1 MAVSRIWLINAPE
14 GEISN
19 IDKLQIAIGIDRV
32 LSKWVGQWVGQG
44 ADSTTWV
51 ADTEVTTT
59 WKAQEAGSDTWK
71 VQGGS
76 D

>member
-1 MAVSRIWLINAPE
+1 MAVSRIWLINAPD

-19 IDKLQIAIGIDRV
+19 IDKLQIAIGIGRV
-32 LSKWVGQWVGQG
+32 LSRWVGQG
-44 ADSTTWV
+44 TGSTTWV

-71 VQGGS
+71 LQGRT

>member
-1 MAVSRIWLINAPE
+1 MAVSRIWLINAPD

-19 IDKLQIAIGIDRV
+19 IDKLQIAIGIGRV
-32 LSKWVGQWVGQG
+32 LSRWVGQG
-44 ADSTTWV
+44 AGSTTWV
-51 ADTEVTTT
+51 TDTEVTTT

-71 VQGGS
+71 LQGRT